1 MNICVYGA
9 ASQKIED
16 KYKDAVEE
24 LGYLMALRGH
34 DLVFGAGASGVMGAV
49 ARGVKRG
56 RGKVTGV
63 IPEFFRDEQIE
74 AVFQQCDELIYT
86 KSMHERKMTMESLS
100 DAFVVAPGG
109 IGTMEEF
116 FETLTLKQ
124 LSRHTKPIALYNID
138 GFFNYLESFM
148 YVTKEKKFI
157 RANCDLLY
165 LSFTDL
171 DELFDYV
178 EHGDGSFGMSVHD
191 FKDGGIERINNK
203 RG

>member
-9 ASQKIED
+9 ASQKIDEV
-16 KYKDAVEE
+16 YTDALEE

-34 DLVFGAGASGVMGAV
+34 NLVFGAGGSGAMGAV

-63 IPEFFRDEQIE
+63 IPEFFRDEEIE
-74 AVFQQCDELIYT
+74 AIFPQCDELIYT
-86 KSMHERKMTMESLS
+86 KTMHERKFIMEEKS

-116 FETLTLKQ
+116 FEALTLKQ
-124 LSRHTKPIALYNID
+124 LSRHTKPIAIYNID
-138 GFFNYLESFM
+138 GFFNYLETFM
-148 YVTKEKKFI
+148 YVAKEKKFI

-178 EHGDGSFGMSVHD
+178 EHGEGSFGMSVHD
-191 FKDGGIERINNK
+191 FKDGGIEREKNN
-203 RG
+203 

>member
-9 ASQKIED
+9 ASQKIDE
-16 KYKDAVEE
+16 KYTKAVEE

-34 DLVFGAGASGVMGAV
+34 TLVFGGGASGVMGAA

-56 RGKVTGV
+56 KGKIIGI
-63 IPEFFRDEQIE
+63 IPEFFRDEKIE
-74 AVFQQCDELIYT
+74 AIYDQCDELIYT
-86 KSMHERKMTMESLS
+86 KTMHERKLTMEEIS
-100 DAFVVAPGG
+100 DAFIVAPGG
-109 IGTMEEF
+109 IGTFEEF

-124 LSRHTKPIALYNID
+124 LGRHTKPIALFNVD
-138 GFFNYLESFM
+138 GFFDYLERFL

-165 LSFTDL
+165 LSFTDN

-178 EHGDGSFGMSVHD
+178 EHQSGSFGMSVKD
-191 FKDGGIERINNK
+191 FKDGGVIS
-203 RG
+203 

>member
-9 ASQKIED
+9 ASQKID
-16 KYKDAVEE
+16 DIYTDAVEN

-34 DLVFGAGASGVMGAV
+34 DLVFGAGGSGAMGAV

-56 RGKVTGV
+56 RGKITGV
-63 IPEFFRDEQIE
+63 IPEFFRDEEIE
-74 AVFQQCDELIYT
+74 AIFHQCDELIFT
-86 KSMHERKMTMESLS
+86 ETMHERKYTMEEKA
-100 DAFVVAPGG
+100 DAFIIVPGG

-124 LSRHTKPIALYNID
+124 LSRHTKPIAIYNIN
-138 GFFNYLESFM
+138 GFYDYLEKFM

-178 EHGDGSFGMSVHD
+178 EHGEGSFGMSVHD
-191 FKDGGIERINNK
+191 FKDGGIEK
-203 RG
+203 KLV